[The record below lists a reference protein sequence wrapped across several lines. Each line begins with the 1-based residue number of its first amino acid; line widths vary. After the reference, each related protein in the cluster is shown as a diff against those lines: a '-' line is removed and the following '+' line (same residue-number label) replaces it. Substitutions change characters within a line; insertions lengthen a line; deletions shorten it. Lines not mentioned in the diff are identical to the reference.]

1 MYAVLKST
9 GYLRQKIMMLLLLFG
24 CVVTSYAQQ
33 RTITGTV
40 INSNDKKPLSDISVQ
55 VGGTARGAATNE
67 KGVFVL
73 LAAPGET
80 ITLSGVG
87 FVTKQVLLGNE
98 VKLSIELIP
107 GEMELENV
115 VVTALGIKR
124 QSKELGYA
132 TTTVQGEDLT
142 NALSNNWMDALSGKV
157 AGLNM
162 LRSNS
167 GPVGGTKII
176 LRGENN
182 LTGENEALIVVD
194 GVVINTGSGRR
205 SGENGAAYGTGSGNM
220 PVDYGSSMDDIN
232 PEDIE
237 NVTVLKGPGAAAL
250 YGQRAAN
257 GAIIITTKSGSKKGK
272 GIGITL
278 NSNLAF
284 ESVNRWPDMQYEY
297 GQGLDGAI
305 HYSYGASADGASTS
319 GTSSAYGP
327 KFDGQSFFQYDPVT
341 QARGTERTLWKA
353 YNNIT
358 DFFETGRTF
367 TNSISVDGGTDRTSA
382 RFSFTNVDNTWITP
396 NTGYKR
402 NTVALS
408 VNSKVTDKL
417 TISSKVNYGNR
428 WSDNLPGAGYGNQS
442 LMYWF
447 IFWQP
452 NADLNWLKNYWVNG
466 SEGRAIEYP
475 YSTYPENPY
484 AVTYEFINSNN
495 RHTITGNAQA
505 TYQFTNEFSAMAR
518 ASIDLST
525 ENRFQ
530 NRPYDA
536 GSAFP
541 EGSHRTQDIFSKE
554 SAADFLLKYAKKFNA
569 DYDFSASIGGSTL
582 QNNYRIT
589 RLTSDGL
596 TYPGVYNHSNNKY
609 GTKSDQGIQNME
621 VNSLYYLLTGG
632 YKNFLFVDATGR
644 IDWTSTLA
652 SPQYPDKQTGFF
664 YPSVNASF
672 ILSEVVTLPQIINFA
687 KIRASYAEVGS
698 GVQEPYKTEFYYSSA
713 NSLLGGSLTN
723 PTILSNP
730 LIEPIRTRSI
740 ELGTEIHFFKSRI
753 SLDAALYKGSTFNQH
768 LYRIIDAAAGART
781 RLTNIGEVSNRGIE
795 ISLNT
800 KQISNSKGFSWSSVI
815 TFTSN
820 RNRVEELADS
830 SIVLQ
835 QRSIGSSQI
844 VANVG
849 GSMGDLYGIGYRRAP
864 DGQVIYDPETGF
876 AQQTSEVIYLGNTI
890 PKGKASLGNTF
901 SYKGLR
907 LNVLF
912 DGQWGAVG
920 HSQTNHKMSEQ
931 GKLKQTLPGRYS
943 GIIGNGVLEI
953 FDANGNVTGYRP
965 NDVLATDIDEYYRSH
980 WGSTQG
986 EGNTF
991 STDFIKLREARLDY
1005 TLNKKIATRMGL
1017 QKVTLGVYGRNLFI
1031 WSPWPIF
1038 DPEFGT
1044 LDGSDIVKGFE
1055 IAQFPSTRSYGVN
1068 LTVGF

>member
-1 MYAVLKST
+1 
-9 GYLRQKIMMLLLLFG
+9 MMLLLVLCG
-24 CVVTSYAQQ
+24 AVTSYAQQ
-33 RTITGTV
+33 RAITGTV
-40 INSNDKKPLSDISVQ
+40 INSNDKKPLSNISVQ
-55 VGGTARGAATNE
+55 VDGTARGAATNE
-67 KGVFVL
+67 KGVFNL

-87 FVTKQVLLGNE
+87 FVTKKLLLGNE
-98 VKLSIELIP
+98 VKLSIELTP
-107 GEMELENV
+107 GEAELETV

-205 SGENGAAYGTGSGNM
+205 SGENGAAYGTGSDNM

-272 GIGITL
+272 GIGVTL

-305 HYSYGASADGASTS
+305 HYSFGASADGASTS

-327 KFDGQSFFQYDPVT
+327 KFDGQYFFQYDPVT
-341 QARGTERTLWKA
+341 QARGTERTLWRA
-353 YNNIT
+353 YDNIT

-367 TNSISVDGGTDRTSA
+367 TNSVSVDGGTDKTSA

-452 NADLNWLKNYWVNG
+452 NADLNWLKNYWELG
-466 SEGRAIEYP
+466 SEGKSIEYP

-505 TYQFTNEFSAMAR
+505 TYQFTKEFSAMAR

-554 SAADFLLKYAKKFNA
+554 SAADFLLKYAKKLN
-569 DYDFSASIGGSTL
+569 DNYDFSASVGGSTL

-609 GTKSDQGIQNME
+609 GTEADQGIENME

-632 YKNFLFVDATGR
+632 YKSFLFLDATGR

-672 ILSEVVTLPQIINFA
+672 ILSEVAALPKVINFA
-687 KIRASYAEVGS
+687 KLRASYAEVGS
-698 GVQEPYKTEFYYSSA
+698 GVQEPYKTEFYYSAA

-740 ELGTEIHFFKSRI
+740 EVGTEVHFFKSRI
-753 SLDAALYKGSTFNQH
+753 GLDVALYKGSTFNQH

-800 KQISNSKGFSWSSVI
+800 KQISNPKGFSWSSMI

-844 VANVG
+844 VAKLG

-890 PKGKASLGNTF
+890 PKGKASFANTF

-943 GIIGNGVLEI
+943 GIIGNGVLEV
-953 FDANGNVTGYRP
+953 FDANGKVTGYRP

-1005 TLNKKIATRMGL
+1005 TLNKKIITRMGL
-1017 QKVTLGVYGRNLFI
+1017 QKVTLGIYGRNLFI

-1055 IAQFPSTRSYGVN
+1055 IAQFPSTRSYGIN